1 VRYRTTWLQPLA
13 ISKVPPYAIYAS
25 AQVLFRSVDG
35 GRTWETISGDLTGM
49 GARMEGSKDCSGDV
63 PVNRAKACGYGIIS
77 TIAPSPLEKDLVW
90 VGADTG
96 VIHLTRD
103 GGRTWQ
109 DVTPKELTSK
119 GADWSRV
126 SQIDASPVDAG
137 TAYAA
142 VDRHRMD
149 DDHPYVYITHDFGK
163 TWRLAV
169 SGLPDGSHV
178 NVVRQ
183 DPVRPE
189 LLFAGT
195 RTGVHVSFDDGASW
209 QPLQLDLPTTGVNDL
224 TIHGN
229 DLIAATEGRALWV
242 LDDYTPL
249 RQKAGTMLVALLIG
263 PAKAYR
269 LGMNQNRDTPLPLD
283 EPRNPNPPTGAVID
297 YVLPSGVRGP
307 VVLDIVDP
315 RGQVV
320 RSFRSDETPKRPAA
334 NQYFDDDWL
343 QEPAPLP
350 ARAGHNRFVWNLRLP
365 RPKVP
370 EYDFSIAAVPGV
382 DTPVVPQGLIAPPG
396 RYEVRLTVDG
406 RTVSQPLEVAMD
418 PRASVA
424 PADIEAQSAFYEEI
438 SKALE
443 RVTDAMEKE
452 GKPNEELSAISG
464 VLSALA
470 TDVEGVDRA
479 PSAPQ
484 REVFETYRKR
494 LEAAL
499 AH

>member
-1 VRYRTTWLQPLA
+1 
-13 ISKVPPYAIYAS
+13 
-25 AQVLFRSVDG
+25 
-35 GRTWETISGDLTGM
+35 
-49 GARMEGSKDCSGDV
+49 
-63 PVNRAKACGYGIIS
+63 
-77 TIAPSPLEKDLVW
+77 
-90 VGADTG
+90 
-96 VIHLTRD
+96 
-103 GGRTWQ
+103 
-109 DVTPKELTSK
+109 VTPKELTSK
-119 GADWSRV
+119 GADWSRLA
-126 SQIDASPVDAG
+126 QIEASPVDPG

-149 DDHPYVYITHDFGK
+149 DDHPYIYITHDFGR
-163 TWRLAV
+163 TWRLAI

-183 DPVRPE
+183 DPVRPD

-195 RTGVHVSFDDGASW
+195 RTGVHVSFDDGAGW

-229 DLIAATEGRALWV
+229 DLIAATEGRSIWV

-249 RQKAGTMLVALLIG
+249 RQKAGAILIP

-269 LGMNQNRDTPLPLD
+269 LGLNQNRDTPLPLD

-297 YVLPSGVRGP
+297 YVLPSGAQGP
-307 VVLDIVDP
+307 VVLDLVDP

-320 RSFRSDETPKRPAA
+320 RSFRSDEAPKRPEA

-343 QEPAPLP
+343 QEPEPLP

-370 EYDFSIAAVPGV
+370 EYEFSIAAAPGV

-396 RYEVRLTVDG
+396 RYEARLTVDG

-418 PRASVA
+418 PRVSVS
-424 PADIEAQSAFYEEI
+424 PVDIEAQRAFYEEV

-443 RVTDAMEKE
+443 RVTGALEE
-452 GKPNEELSAISG
+452 IGKKKAASTDVERFLSGTSDDNLSAVAG

-479 PSAPQ
+479 PSVPQ

-494 LEAAL
+494 MDAAL
-499 AH
+499 VRWQALRQTLP